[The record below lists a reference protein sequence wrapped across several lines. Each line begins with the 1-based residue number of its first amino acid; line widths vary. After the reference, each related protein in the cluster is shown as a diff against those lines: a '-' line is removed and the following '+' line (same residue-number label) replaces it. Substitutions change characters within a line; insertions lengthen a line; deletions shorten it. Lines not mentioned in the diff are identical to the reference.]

1 MPTYDYRCRECS
13 HEFEEY
19 QPITAD
25 ALVICPKCGK
35 HSLKRVFGAGG
46 GLIFKGTG
54 FYLTDYKK
62 NGTSPAS
69 TIEKKKIEAAPSEKK
84 EGNSKPAEDKSTST
98 ETPAKPAEPK
108 KE

>member
-1 MPTYDYRCRECS
+1 MSTYDYRCRECS

-35 HSLKRVFGAGG
+35 HALKRVIGAGG

-54 FYLTDYKK
+54 FYLTDYRK

-69 TIEKKKIEAAPSEKK
+69 SAGAKDKKTETPSADAKSD
-84 EGNSKPAEDKSTST
+84 SKATST
-98 ETPAKPAEPK
+98 ETVAKPTEPK